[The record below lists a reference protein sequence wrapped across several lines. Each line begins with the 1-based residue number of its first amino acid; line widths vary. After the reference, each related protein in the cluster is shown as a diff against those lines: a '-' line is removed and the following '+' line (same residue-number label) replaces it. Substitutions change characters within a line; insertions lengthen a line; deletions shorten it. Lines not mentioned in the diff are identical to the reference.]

1 MIRVV
6 GGRVDAVLVAEEA
19 GAPMRRVR
27 SIRTHGL
34 RGLEGDRYALGKGH
48 WSDHRWEPV
57 TLVSAEALEEV
68 ARVLGRP
75 VDPATVRRNVV
86 TRGVE
91 LDALVG
97 RVFRIGEVRLEGRRP
112 CDPCRYL
119 EALGGVPGLK
129 EVLAGRG
136 GLRATLRSEGTFR
149 VGDPVG
155 AVPTSQIVDSHEVRS

>member
-1 MIRVV
+1 MIWVV

-27 SIRTHGL
+27 SIRTDGL

-91 LDALVG
+91 LDVLVG
-97 RVFRIGEVRLEGRRP
+97 RVFRIGEVTLEGRRP
-112 CDPCRYL
+112 
-119 EALGGVPGLK
+119 
-129 EVLAGRG
+129 
-136 GLRATLRSEGTFR
+136 
-149 VGDPVG
+149 
-155 AVPTSQIVDSHEVRS
+155 